1 LLPRKLLNEGRIDG
15 VAWSRSS
22 TRYHFRL
29 IHSYKC
35 SDDMVQM
42 IKGKGMKT
50 KKSAPPPIAM
60 DPFGVGARLRER
72 VNAPD
77 QVIFDVGI
85 DPVWRY
91 LRHL

>member
-1 LLPRKLLNEGRIDG
+1 
-15 VAWSRSS
+15 
-22 TRYHFRL
+22 
-29 IHSYKC
+29 
-35 SDDMVQM
+35 
-42 IKGKGMKT
+42 MKT
-50 KKSAPPPIAM
+50 KKSAPSPIAM